1 MLSLLGSGLDSC
13 VGATSNRSVSGAS
26 SPRFGLDAE
35 LPELERSGRVVSA
48 GFSNVHCW
56 SCEATATST
65 MVPAGTQKLG
75 VEGGRGKGDVI
86 VEWAAAAAA

>member
-1 MLSLLGSGLDSC
+1 MLSFLGSGLDSC
-13 VGATSNRSVSGAS
+13 VGAASRRSVSGAS
-26 SPRFGLDAE
+26 SHRLGLDAE

-48 GFSNVHCW
+48 GLSNVHCW

-75 VEGGRGKGDVI
+75 GGGWRGGG
-86 VEWAAAAAA
+86 